1 MGVCVYTY
9 ESKYKKRKEK
19 KEDILLPK
27 LKISHVKFKVYP
39 KNIKWLINLY
49 VFFIKV
55 WNFQIENQLKNSKS
69 IDLYMFGIKVSLID
83 V

>member
-39 KNIKWLINLY
+39 KNIKYKMVN
-49 VFFIKV
+49 
-55 WNFQIENQLKNSKS
+55 
-69 IDLYMFGIKVSLID
+69 
-83 V
+83 

>member
-9 ESKYKKRKEK
+9 ESKYIKKK
-19 KEDILLPK
+19 KNDILLPK

-55 WNFQIENQLKNSKS
+55 WNFQIESQLKNSKS
-69 IDLYMFGIKVSLID
+69 IDLYMIGIKVSLID